1 MDNAVGGSGYFNLV
15 AYTGVVVGFDQ
26 NIEEGSSGDVETGE
40 EGEDLGVVGGEV
52 VAQKHFEES
61 AS

>member
-1 MDNAVGGSGYFNLV
+1 MI
-15 AYTGVVVGFDQ
+15 VGFDE
-26 NIEEGSSGDVETGE
+26 NIEEGSGGDVETGE